1 MTPLQ
6 FWQARFWVLIALLFG
21 IFAAERVYR
30 AFRTRYP
37 VQDNWQNAVIAVVY
51 WAGVLFINPFV
62 RF

>member
-30 AFRTRYP
+30 AFRPRYP
-37 VQDNWQNAVIAVVY
+37 VQDNWQNAVIAVVS
-51 WAGVLFINPFV
+51 WAGVLFLNPFV